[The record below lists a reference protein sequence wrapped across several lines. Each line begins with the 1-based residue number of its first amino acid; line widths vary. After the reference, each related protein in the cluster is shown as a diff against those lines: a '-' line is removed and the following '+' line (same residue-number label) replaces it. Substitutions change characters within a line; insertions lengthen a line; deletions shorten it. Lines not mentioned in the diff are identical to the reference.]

1 MIFKLDWHQWLNG
14 HEFEQTLWDSE
25 GQGSLACCSP
35 WVRKEPDTT
44 EWVNNNLI
52 KYNRWKK
59 WLKIYMPKCQQH
71 IFLMGVII
79 IYLFPYHGG
88 SDSKESA
95 CNVGDLGSVP
105 RSGRFPGEGNSNLLQ
120 YSCLEN
126 SMDRRAW
133 RGYSPRGL
141 KESDTTETIN
151 TFTFHYFLLFS

>member
-1 MIFKLDWHQWLNG
+1 
-14 HEFEQTLWDSE
+14 
-25 GQGSLACCSP
+25 
-35 WVRKEPDTT
+35 
-44 EWVNNNLI
+44 
-52 KYNRWKK
+52 
-59 WLKIYMPKCQQH
+59 MPKCQQH

-141 KESDTTETIN
+141 KESDTTEAIN